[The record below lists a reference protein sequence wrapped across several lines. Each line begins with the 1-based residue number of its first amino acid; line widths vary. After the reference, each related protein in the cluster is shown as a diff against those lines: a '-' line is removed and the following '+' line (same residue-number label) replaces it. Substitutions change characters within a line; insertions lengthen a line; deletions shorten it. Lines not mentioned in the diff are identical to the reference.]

1 MTSYSLSELLRA
13 VQTVVRAEFTDTY
26 WVRAEVS
33 SLSARPG
40 SHCYMELVESAPGSN
55 ELFTAKIRAN
65 CWRSTWTSVSALFE
79 DVAGQPLRAG
89 MQILAEVS
97 LDFHPIYGM
106 SLTIEHIDPTFT
118 IGDLSRQKQEV
129 LRRLEKEGY
138 IKMYTTIVDADKID
152 RGFTVFCN
160 VSFKQ
165 INRMLTEEFRKQ
177 VDSWEEVT
185 ECYNVSGDSDF
196 VMKVSVSGMKEYQT
210 FILNKVGV
218 LDYVGRIQSIFV
230 LENLKISYGVRL

>member
-1 MTSYSLSELLRA
+1 MNQVHTLDDIDIKILKELQKDSRLTNKELAARIHLS
-13 VQTVVRAEFTDTY
+13 TT
-26 WVRAEVS
+26 
-33 SLSARPG
+33 
-40 SHCYMELVESAPGSN
+40 
-55 ELFTAKIRAN
+55 
-65 CWRSTWTSVSALFE
+65 
-79 DVAGQPLRAG
+79 
-89 MQILAEVS
+89 
-97 LDFHPIYGM
+97 
-106 SLTIEHIDPTFT
+106 PTFE
-118 IGDLSRQKQEV
+118 RH
-129 LRRLEKEGY
+129 RRLEKEGY

-160 VSFKQ
+160 VSLKQ

-177 VDSWEEVT
+177 VDLWEEVT

-230 LENLKISYGVRL
+230 LETLKISYGVRL